1 MDQQVIEKD
10 RQDLARESQKK
21 EMLKQKV
28 LEAKKMR
35 D

>member
-1 MDQQVIEKD
+1 MDQMLIQKD
-10 RQDLARESQKK
+10 KNDMAKETQKRELQR
-21 EMLKQKV
+21 QKV

>member
-1 MDQQVIEKD
+1 MDQMLIQKD
-10 RQDLARESQKK
+10 KNDMAKETQKRE
-21 EMLKQKV
+21 LKRQKV